1 MEVFCYFVII
11 LDLKQDIIS
20 WKVFN
25 FFMQL
30 VVLKL

>member
-1 MEVFCYFVII
+1 MEVFCYSVII
-11 LDLKQDIIS
+11 LDIKQDIIN